1 MYNENRKY
9 YFSEFLW
16 FKHLKFEVIG
26 VFIKL
31 IENNAKF
38 TIAANPHK
46 LKETYD

>member
-1 MYNENRKY
+1 MKIENITLVNFYGLVRP
-9 YFSEFLW
+9 
-16 FKHLKFEVIG
+16 LKFEVIG

-38 TIAANPHK
+38 TIAVNPHK